1 MQYASKRL
9 GTTPDKLQR
18 TMQQGSVKNMA
29 SGLPKEDAARIQEVL
44 SDRKMAEALLNS
56 PQAQQLLQQL
66 FNNKNKEAVGPK
78 RTAAERRRP
87 WTLKWIRIWHK
98 S

>member
-44 SDRKMAEALLNS
+44 SDRKKAEALLNS

-66 FNNKNKEAVGPK
+66 FNNKNK
-78 RTAAERRRP
+78 
-87 WTLKWIRIWHK
+87 
-98 S
+98 